1 MFDLIGIMG
10 NGIISDKLNE
20 NTQSSSGATVVYDG
34 NGDMTVL
41 TMNNNKQKSQPNNN
55 FYEELKQYAKIEDKR
70 MKQMLDLLLRYRDW
84 EEEKIK
90 IQLMQGTN
98 NDSDAQNQANYSSMN
113 SINNID

>member
-1 MFDLIGIMG
+1 
-10 NGIISDKLNE
+10 
-20 NTQSSSGATVVYDG
+20 
-34 NGDMTVL
+34 
-41 TMNNNKQKSQPNNN
+41 
-55 FYEELKQYAKIEDKR
+55 

-113 SINNID
+113 SISNID